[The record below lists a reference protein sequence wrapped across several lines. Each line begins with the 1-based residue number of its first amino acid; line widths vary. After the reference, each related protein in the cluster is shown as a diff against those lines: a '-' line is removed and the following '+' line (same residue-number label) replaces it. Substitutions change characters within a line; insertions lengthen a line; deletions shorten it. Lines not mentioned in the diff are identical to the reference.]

1 MEVASFF
8 YINIKLIFNYLTFHT
23 YAYLVLAIFIPISP
37 LTCTPSLPR
46 KFFQASPF
54 LLYLFC
60 LLVELDY
67 RNMSLGFFSAAWA
80 ILSTTT
86 PLKTTA
92 PLPRDPLTNHS
103 LLVSNGI
110 SWALLPCMMK
120 WRWSNLVPV
129 TVVAEIT
136 RKNLV
141 LSRRQH
147 FTSVLPFLQLVHS
160 VSLSCCSCVLE
171 RIIQRSYLE
180 CIVNSHL
187 FLALWPVMGFCV
199 NWCPG
204 PKKKNFNDEGWQDAK
219 SLLSYTRKEK
229 IYADEVS
236 VLVLPE
242 LHVLPWFLLQCLIF
256 LMIFAAASSC
266 CFGRTSQQGSTSKVR
281 KVFQRK
287 QSHC

>member
-1 MEVASFF
+1 MPTGFGH
-8 YINIKLIFNYLTFHT
+8 FHPYFPSHT
-23 YAYLVLAIFIPISP
+23 HPISP
-37 LTCTPSLPR
+37 TEILPG
-46 KFFQASPF
+46 KPF
-54 LLYLFC
+54 PTLSFLFTRWVG
-60 LLVELDY
+60 LQKHEF
-67 RNMSLGFFSAAWA
+67 GFFSAAWA

-103 LLVSNGI
+103 LLVSNGV

-129 TVVAEIT
+129 TAVAEIT
-136 RKNLV
+136 RKSLV

-160 VSLSCCSCVLE
+160 VSLLCCSCVLE
-171 RIIQRSYLE
+171 RSYLE

-187 FLALWPVMGFCV
+187 FLVLWPLMGFCV

-204 PKKKNFNDEGWQDAK
+204 PKKNFNDEGWQDAK

-229 IYADEVS
+229 IYADEVF

-256 LMIFAAASSC
+256 LMIFAAASNC